1 MSSVPSVPP
10 APTIPTVHLNGTSG
24 TTLVEEYQGA
34 YEAID
39 RAIDALAATTCN
51 GRDFY
56 PQGPDAYHQAR
67 EERQQALQKLREA
80 QEYVELI
87 WAGISDQMHEREQA
101 RRAGR

>member
-1 MSSVPSVPP
+1 MSSASTM
-10 APTIPTVHLNGTSG
+10 PTIPTLHLNGTSG
-24 TTLVEEYQGA
+24 TTLVEEYRDA
-34 YEAID
+34 YKAID

-56 PQGPDAYHQAR
+56 PQGPDAYYRAR

-87 WAGISDQMHEREQA
+87 WAGISDQMYEREQA

>member
-1 MSSVPSVPP
+1 MSSVP
-10 APTIPTVHLNGTSG
+10 TIPTLHLNGTSG
-24 TTLVEEYQGA
+24 TTLVEEYRDA

-39 RAIDALAATTCN
+39 RAIDALAAATCN

-56 PQGPDAYHQAR
+56 PQGPDAYYQAR

-101 RRAGR
+101 HRAGR